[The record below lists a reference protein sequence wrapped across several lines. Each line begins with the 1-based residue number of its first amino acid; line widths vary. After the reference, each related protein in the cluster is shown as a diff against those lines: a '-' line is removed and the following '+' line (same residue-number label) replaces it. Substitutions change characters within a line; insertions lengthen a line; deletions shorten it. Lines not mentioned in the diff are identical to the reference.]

1 MSENEKPAVYLV
13 DGSAYI
19 FRAYHAIQKLSTRQ
33 GVPTNAVYGTTRM
46 LLRLIEDESP
56 QYLAAVFDAGG
67 RTFRH
72 EMYGDYKAHRPPPP
86 DDLRVQFPIVR
97 RAVRALNLPL
107 IEIAGV
113 EGDDVIATLTEM
125 ARRTGHPVVIVSGDK
140 DLMQLV
146 GPGVT
151 MMDPMRNVRYDPAA
165 VREKMGVPPERI
177 ADLLA
182 LMGDS
187 SDNVPGVSSVG
198 EKTAARLLAEHD
210 TLEGV
215 LAAAP
220 NMKPGKLR
228 ERLIAEAEAARLSLR
243 LVTLNRTVPLPLA
256 LSDLAVRPPQP
267 DELRAFLSEF
277 EMTELARSLFLER
290 PRAEPGRYRIL
301 FSREDLDR
309 EFARI
314 EKAGVCALD
323 LETTS
328 LDAVRADIVGLSI
341 SCAEGDAGYVP
352 VAHRGPDAQRQLPL
366 EIVLSGLRRLIEERR
381 VTIVGQNL
389 KYDSIV
395 LLHRHGIRLEPIGG
409 DVMLAS
415 YVLDPGR
422 NSHSL
427 DSLAR
432 ELLGHTPLT
441 YAEVAGKGKNQIP
454 FAEVPIERAA
464 AYAGEDADFALRLW
478 NLLLP
483 RVRAEGLEPLL
494 CQIEL
499 PLVPVL
505 RDLEL
510 AGVKIDTERLRRMGQ
525 ELERDMQCIVE
536 RAHALAG
543 REFNLN
549 SPAQLRKI
557 LFEELKLSPGRKGK
571 SGASTDSEVLEHLAA
586 SHELPAEIL
595 NHRLLAKLKS
605 TYVDVLPEMINPETG
620 RLHTSFNQ
628 AVTATGRLS
637 SSDPNL
643 QNIPVRTDLGRRIRS
658 AFVAEPGGKLLS
670 ADYNQVELRILAHLS
685 QDEAFCEAFR
695 RGEDIHARTASRI
708 FGVDIGAV
716 TTEQRRQAKAVNF
729 GIVYGQGAF
738 NLARQLGV
746 PRARAQ
752 EIIDQHQASYP
763 KVREWVAAMH
773 QAAMRDKAVS
783 TLFGRRRRLPDI
795 DSPNPG
801 LRANAERMAQNTPVQ
816 GTAADIIKRAMIDI
830 HRELAARS
838 LRSRMVLQVHDELL
852 FEAPEDEL
860 GALESLVRE
869 KMEGA
874 ARLSVPLTVDI
885 AWGDNWDEAH

>member
-1 MSENEKPAVYLV
+1 MSEKGKSAVYLV

-19 FRAYHAIQKLSTRQ
+19 FRAYHAIQKLSTSQ
-33 GVPTNAVYGTTRM
+33 GVPTNAVFGTTRM
-46 LLRLIEDESP
+46 LLRLLEDERP
-56 QYLAAVFDAGG
+56 EILAAVFDAGG

-72 EMYGDYKAHRPPPP
+72 EMFADYKAHRPPPP
-86 DDLRVQFPIVR
+86 DDLRAQFPIVR

-107 IEIAGV
+107 VEVPGV
-113 EGDDVIATLTEM
+113 EGDDVIATLAEA
-125 ARRTGHPVVIVSGDK
+125 ARQAGHPVVIVSGDK

-146 GPGVT
+146 SPGVT
-151 MMDPMRNVRYDPAA
+151 MLDPMKGARYDPRA
-165 VREKMGVPPERI
+165 VQEKMGVPPERI

-187 SDNVPGVSSVG
+187 SDNVPGVSGVG
-198 EKTAARLLAEHD
+198 EKTAARLLSEHGS
-210 TLEGV
+210 LEEV

-228 ERLIAEAEAARLSLR
+228 ERLMAEAEAARLSLR
-243 LVTLNRTVPLPLA
+243 LVTLNRAVPLPLSLA
-256 LSDLAVRPPQP
+256 ELSVRPPEP
-267 DELRAFLSEF
+267 EALRTFLAEF
-277 EMTELARSLFLER
+277 EMSELARSLFLER
-290 PRAEPGRYRIL
+290 PRAEVGRYRIIL
-301 FSREDLDR
+301 SREDFDR
-309 EFARI
+309 ELSRI
-314 EKAGVCALD
+314 EKAGLCALD

-328 LDAVRADIVGLSI
+328 LSAVRAELVGVSL
-341 SCAEGDAGYVP
+341 SCAEGDACYVP
-352 VAHRGPDAQRQLPL
+352 VAHRGPDAPRQLAT
-366 EIVLSGLRRLIEERR
+366 EVVVAGLRRLIEGGR
-381 VTIVGQNL
+381 VAILGQNL
-389 KYDSIV
+389 KYDAIV
-395 LLHRHGIRLEPIGG
+395 LLHRHGLRLEPVGG

-427 DSLAR
+427 DSLTR
-432 ELLGHTPLT
+432 EFLGLTPLT
-441 YAEVAGKGKNQIP
+441 YEDVTGKGKNQIP
-454 FAEVPIERAA
+454 FAEVPVERAA
-464 AYAGEDADFALRLW
+464 AYSGEDADFALRLW

-483 RVRAEGLEPLL
+483 RVRTEGLEPLL
-494 CQIEL
+494 RELEL

-505 RDLEL
+505 RDMEL
-510 AGVKIDTERLRRMGQ
+510 AGVRIDTERLREMGK
-525 ELERDMQCIVE
+525 ELARDMQRIAE
-536 RAHALAG
+536 RAYALAG
-543 REFNLN
+543 HEFNLN
-549 SPAQLRKI
+549 SPIQLRKI
-557 LFEELKLSPGRKGK
+557 LFEELKLSPVRKGK
-571 SGASTDSEVLEHLAA
+571 SGASTDSEVLEALAA

-595 NHRLLAKLKS
+595 NHRQLAKLQS
-605 TYVDVLPEMINPETG
+605 TYVDVLPQMLDPESG

-643 QNIPVRTDLGRRIRS
+643 QNIPVRTELGRRIRS
-658 AFVAEPGGKLLS
+658 AFVAAPGCALLS

-685 QDEAFCEAFR
+685 QDEAFCDAFR
-695 RGEDIHARTASRI
+695 RGEDIHARTASAI
-708 FGVDIGAV
+708 FGADIGAV
-716 TTEQRRQAKAVNF
+716 TSEQRRQAKAVNF

-752 EIIDQHQASYP
+752 QIIDQHHASYP
-763 KVREWVAAMH
+763 RVWEWVAAMH
-773 QAAMRDKAVS
+773 EAARRDKAVS

-801 LRANAERMAQNTPVQ
+801 VRANAERMAQNTPVQ

-830 HRELAARS
+830 HRELSARS

-860 GALESLVRE
+860 GVLQTLVRE

-874 ARLSVPLTVDI
+874 ARLAVPLTVDI
-885 AWGDNWDEAH
+885 AWGKNWDEAH